1 MNFGIIMKAKGEF
14 IMSEIKVCPDTKREE
29 VEYIKKMAAESSLF
43 AGEVTEITY
52 MPGGLTNRNFKTVV
66 DNKTYAFRIAG
77 EGTAEYLNRPAER
90 QAVHAI
96 KDLGISPQFFYYD
109 LSTGSNIC
117 SFCPGDTMVRKDF
130 QENAKVLHHAAE
142 ILNAYHHNNIQ
153 LKSSFDP
160 LVEISTYM
168 KWLETNAC
176 PRYYDGIDEL
186 VATLKRIDDQ
196 FKLNPPKI
204 VCSHND
210 VLSENFIYDRENDS
224 LQLIDWEYCGMNY
237 YMFDVAAIV
246 VENRLNPER
255 EEAFLESYYGH
266 KATKREKADVLI
278 GKFLMDAL
286 WCPWA
291 LVQMVSKP
299 DEEEFYWNYGL
310 ERITRCQGY
319 MAQPNFNESVEMMGK
334 K

>member
-1 MNFGIIMKAKGEF
+1 MNFIINMKVKGEF
-14 IMSEIKVCPDTKREE
+14 TMSETKVCPSTKAEE
-29 VEYIKKMAAESSLF
+29 VDYIKEMAACSSLF
-43 AGEVTEITY
+43 EGEVTEITY

-66 DNKTYAFRIAG
+66 DDKTYAFRIAG
-77 EGTAEYLNRPAER
+77 EGTAEYLNRPAEK

-96 KDLGISPQFFYYD
+96 KDLGISPQFYHYD
-109 LSTGSNIC
+109 ICTGSNIC
-117 SFCPGDTMVRKDF
+117 GFCPGDTMHREDF
-130 QENAKVLHHAAE
+130 QQNERVLQHAAK
-142 ILNAYHHNNIQ
+142 ILNAFHHNDIK
-153 LKSSFDP
+153 LKSTFDP
-160 LVEISTYM
+160 LVEISSYM
-168 KWLETNAC
+168 KWLETNEC

-186 VATLKRIDDQ
+186 VATLKRIDEQ
-196 FKLNPPKI
+196 FQLNPPKK

-237 YMFDVAAIV
+237 YMFDVAAIN
-246 VENRLNPER
+246 VENRLNADQ
-255 EEAFLESYYGH
+255 EESFLLSYYGH
-266 KATKREKADVLI
+266 EPTEKERADVLI

-299 DEEEFYWNYGL
+299 DEEEFYWDYGL
-310 ERITRCQGY
+310 DRITRCQGY
-319 MAQPNFNESVEMMGK
+319 MNHPKFNQYVELMGK

>member
-1 MNFGIIMKAKGEF
+1 MNFGIIMKVKGE
-14 IMSEIKVCPDTKREE
+14 ITMSEIKVCPNTKQEE
-29 VEYIKKMAAESSLF
+29 VEYIKKMAADSSLF

-66 DNKTYAFRIAG
+66 DGKTYAFRIAG

-96 KDLGISPQFFYYD
+96 KDLGISPQFYYYD

-117 SFCPGDTMVRKDF
+117 GFCPGDTMHREDF
-130 QENAKVLHHAAE
+130 QENAKVLQHAAK
-142 ILNAYHHNNIQ
+142 ILNAFHHNNIQ
-153 LKSSFDP
+153 LKSTFDP
-160 LVEISTYM
+160 LVEISNYM
-168 KWLETNAC
+168 KWLETNEC
-176 PRYYDGIDEL
+176 PKYYDGIDEL
-186 VATLKRIDDQ
+186 VSTLKRIDEQ
-196 FKLNPPKI
+196 FQLNPPKK

-237 YMFDVAAIV
+237 YMFDVAAIN
-246 VENRLNPER
+246 VENRLNAEQ
-255 EEAFLESYYGH
+255 EESFLQSYYGH
-266 KATKREKADVLI
+266 EPTEKERADVLI

-319 MAQPNFNESVEMMGK
+319 MAQPKFNQYVELMGK